1 MMMTEEVL
9 EFLKFCILLI
19 SSGAM
24 QLFPTEEILANYDE
38 RLQVPEFGHLLLLHW
53 SVMKNFYSEEG
64 RPGVCETLSWFP
76 CLCCNG
82 TFLLKT
88 FSLKIMVRKEVVE
101 FATFFCCTAAMQVF
115 STEEILPNY
124 GEGGD
129 PAFCEVII

>member
-64 RPGVCETLSWFP
+64 S
-76 CLCCNG
+76 
-82 TFLLKT
+82 LL
-88 FSLKIMVRKEVVE
+88 
-101 FATFFCCTAAMQVF
+101 
-115 STEEILPNY
+115 
-124 GEGGD
+124 
-129 PAFCEVII
+129 